1 MIINLKEKGNDL
13 VELVDTINDCTSKLS
28 FIAEFFTHG
37 TPGFNFEIS
46 EKGTNGIHH
55 ILREIQ
61 EELYIVM
68 DELDH
73 KIKKDPEAGKKRA
86 AAELKDLTKK

>member
-1 MIINLKEKGNDL
+1 MIIKLGENGSDL
-13 VELVDTINDCTSKLS
+13 VDLVDTINDCMNKLS

-61 EELYIVM
+61 EELYIVT

-86 AAELKDLTKK
+86 AAELKDLTKE

>member
-1 MIINLKEKGNDL
+1 MIIKLKENGGYLLDL
-13 VELVDTINDCTSKLS
+13 IDTINDCTNKLS
-28 FIAEFFTHG
+28 FVAEFFTRG

-46 EKGTNGIHH
+46 EKGTSGVHH
-55 ILREIQ
+55 ILTEIE
-61 EELYIVM
+61 EELYIVA